1 MYCIN
6 CGSKV
11 KDGAKFCGNCGSA
24 VNSPS
29 HDNVKNDYQNDF
41 NYSVDS
47 EQYSKKK
54 KNAMLISILCFF
66 GFIVFFVIIIF
77 VFLFILGSVFIN
89 FEKKD
94 YYTLGNT
101 NVESFFKVVD
111 EGGVCGFNTSIDQYA
126 GHTTHQ
132 IDITVCDYDN
142 FREEVDEYFTYM
154 IDNYG
159 YKEILSRYYKTI
171 IQRDGNSD
179 YVIEISADLND
190 GMLYYRRYYNID
202 YGSSSAENDST
213 NKENEIEDENKMGE
227 GQENFPKDD
236 EAVEDI
242 SDGGEI
248 TSV

>member
-11 KDGAKFCGNCGSA
+11 KDGAKFCGKCGSA
-24 VNSPS
+24 IDNSS
-29 HDNVKNDYQNDF
+29 YDSVKKDYQNDF
-41 NYSVDS
+41 AYSVNS
-47 EQYSKKK
+47 EQYAKKK
-54 KNAMLISILCFF
+54 KNAMLISIFCFLGLIAF
-66 GFIVFFVIIIF
+66 MVIIIVAFIFLLGF
-77 VFLFILGSVFIN
+77 VLNN
-89 FEKKD
+89 FEERE

-101 NVESFFKVVD
+101 NVKPFFRVVD
-111 EGGVCGFNTSIDQYA
+111 EGSVCGFYTNTEQYG
-126 GHTTHQ
+126 GHSTHQ
-132 IDITVCDYDN
+132 IDISVCEYDN

-190 GMLYYRRYYNID
+190 GMLYYKRYYNLD
-202 YGSSSAENDST
+202 YGSSNNENDST
-213 NKENEIEDENKMGE
+213 NKENDIEDGNNSEE
-227 GQENFPKDD
+227 GQDNLPKDD
-236 EAVEDI
+236 EAVEDVT
-242 SDGGEI
+242 DGGDI